1 MSSNESENGG
11 MTAAGARKLEYAI
24 IGLGVLALLMIF
36 QPFEITLYTVG
47 CVLVVLAG
55 LTNNLLPL
63 AQLGVPKRSVV
74 RAGMVIAMVFCIV
87 LLIAIFAAFLYGL
100 FFLKPPDPDTLAG
113 KAQLGAK
120 PWYMH
125 GFTWTIAIIACV
137 LAGLVTLQSRRRG
150 GTPKGRAMPRSGP
163 TRTAGQ
169 LLSGE

>member
-1 MSSNESENGG
+1 MSSNEPGNEG
-11 MTAAGARKLEYAI
+11 MTPAAARKLEYAI

-36 QPFEITLYTVG
+36 QPFEIALFTVG

-74 RAGMVIAMVFCIV
+74 RAGMLIAMIFCIV
-87 LLIAIFAAFLYGL
+87 LLIAIFAAYLYGL
-100 FFLKPPDPDTLAG
+100 FFLKPPDPDTLSG

-137 LAGLVTLQSRRRG
+137 LAGVVTLQGRRR
-150 GTPKGRAMPRSGP
+150 SGSTEEVSNASP
-163 TRTAGQ
+163 GSNAYR
-169 LLSGE
+169 